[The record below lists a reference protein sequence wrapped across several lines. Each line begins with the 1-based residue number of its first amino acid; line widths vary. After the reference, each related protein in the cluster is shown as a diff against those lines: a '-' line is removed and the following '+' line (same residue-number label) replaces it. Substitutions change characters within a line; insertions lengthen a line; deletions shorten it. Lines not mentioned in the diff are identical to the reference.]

1 MEKRFGF
8 IVRIKKLFGKEV
20 TIDEVG
26 MESHLFEHSD
36 IDSSVASLEHLQL
49 LPDPVRFETYVYIDS
64 EGKEWIPGIG
74 YDTITYRLVYEV
86 WLCDGRT
93 IAYELYDETKS

>member
-8 IVRIKKLFGKEV
+8 VVRIKKLFGKEV

-36 IDSSVASLEHLQL
+36 IDSSVVPLEHLQL

-64 EGKEWIPGIG
+64 ERKEWITGMV
-74 YDTITYRLVYEV
+74 YDTMTHRLVYEV
-86 WLCDGRT
+86 WMKAGKT
-93 IAYELYDETKS
+93 VAYELYGVTE